1 MKAFSINNN
10 SLALTNLPLPIPND
24 TEVLIKVEA
33 IGINRADLF
42 QVKGMYKAPMGSSE
56 IPGLEVAG
64 TIIAVGSKVTDY
76 NAGDKVCALLS
87 GGGYAEYTVAEASL
101 IFPAP
106 PRLNMVQAAAL
117 PEALFTV
124 WLNLFEKAKLK
135 TNETLLIHS
144 ATSGIGVMAIKIA
157 KAFNIKVIATCSKDV
172 KKENCLELGA
182 DYVINYKTQDLIN
195 EVKSITNG
203 KGVDVILDILGGEYM
218 AKNISCM
225 NYEGRIVNIALMQ
238 GKDAEI
244 NLAPVLLKN
253 LTIMGSTLRSQPLSV
268 KKKIANQ
275 IKKELWPLLEQG
287 KIEPHIDS
295 TFAFKDASLAHDY
308 MEKSQH
314 TGKIILE
321 IK

>member
-268 KKKIANQ
+268 KKRLANQ

-287 KIEPHIDS
+287 KIEPYIDS
-295 TFAFKDASLAHDY
+295 VFAFKDASLAHDY